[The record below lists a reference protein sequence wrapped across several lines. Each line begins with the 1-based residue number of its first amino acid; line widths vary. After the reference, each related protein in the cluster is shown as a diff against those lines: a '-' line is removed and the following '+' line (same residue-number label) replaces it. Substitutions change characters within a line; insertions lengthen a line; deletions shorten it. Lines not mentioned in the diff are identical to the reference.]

1 MKKKVVALVLAA
13 AMTFGLTAC
22 GGGGD
27 SAGTDNASGAAAESA
42 DAVKRAVKLRR
53 QEILIL
59 TSCSIW

>member
-27 SAGTDNASGAAAESA
+27 SAGADNSTGAAAESA
-42 DAVKRAVKLRR
+42 DGGAESTDGGIEADG
-53 QEILIL
+53 EAAAA
-59 TSCSIW
+59 

>member
-27 SAGTDNASGAAAESA
+27 SAGTD
-42 DAVKRAVKLRR
+42 RAVSETL
-53 QEILIL
+53 
-59 TSCSIW
+59 